1 MSCLPVCCLRDGL
14 SSGQRRGRTQVS
26 ALRER
31 ARRGKKKISPAS
43 LHEGPGFS
51 SYGRAGKR
59 LLPEIVQVVQTGGNL
74 PAIQGFSGGKA
85 FDRPGRAWNGIMSM
99 NAVVISLF
107 LGGLALCIVTG
118 ASLLWA
124 LAFGLLCF
132 TGHAFRL
139 GFRPREIVGLCGR
152 GVRTIG
158 NILKIF
164 VLIGMLTAV
173 WRSAGTIPY
182 IIHHC
187 LPWVD
192 PAHFHLWVFLLCS
205 LLSLLLGTSFGT
217 ASTLG
222 VVFMLLART
231 AGLDPLLTAGAVM
244 SGIYVGDRSSP
255 MSSSAALVC
264 ALTGTSIY
272 DNVRLMW
279 RTSLLPFF
287 LVCLAYVLLPSARA
301 ESLPH
306 VDGLFADGLV
316 LDVRALLPAVF
327 MLVPL
332 LLRWDVKKIMACS
345 ILAGCVVS
353 LAVQQMAPAALLRC
367 LVLGYEPPAGM
378 EMLSGGGLLS
388 MAQVAGIVLLTSAYA
403 GLLEAT
409 GLLDGL
415 SSLCKRLSLR
425 LGAFRTTV
433 LAGLPVAAVSCNQT
447 LGIMLTKQLCAP
459 LWQNGKEM
467 VLPLE
472 NGIALLAAIIPW
484 SIAGSVPCAI
494 MGVGPECLPYAFYL
508 YMVPLTDML
517 LRRR

>member
-1 MSCLPVCCLRDGL
+1 
-14 SSGQRRGRTQVS
+14 
-26 ALRER
+26 
-31 ARRGKKKISPAS
+31 
-43 LHEGPGFS
+43 
-51 SYGRAGKR
+51 
-59 LLPEIVQVVQTGGNL
+59 
-74 PAIQGFSGGKA
+74 
-85 FDRPGRAWNGIMSM
+85 M

-107 LGGLALCIVTG
+107 LGGLALCIISG

-132 TGHAFRL
+132 SGHAFRL

-231 AGLDPLLTAGAVM
+231 AGLDPLMTAGAVM

-301 ESLPH
+301 ETLPH

-316 LDVRALLPAVF
+316 LDARALLPAVF

-353 LAVQQMAPAALLRC
+353 LTVQQMSPTALLRC
-367 LVLGYEPPAGM
+367 LAYGYEPPAGM
-378 EMLSGGGLLS
+378 EM
-388 MAQVAGIVLLTSAYA
+388 
-403 GLLEAT
+403 
-409 GLLDGL
+409 
-415 SSLCKRLSLR
+415 
-425 LGAFRTTV
+425 

-447 LGIMLTKQLCAP
+447 LGIMLTRQLCAP
-459 LWQNGKEM
+459 LWQDRKEM

-472 NGIALLAAIIPW
+472 NGIVLLAAIIPW

>member
-1 MSCLPVCCLRDGL
+1 MP
-14 SSGQRRGRTQVS
+14 
-26 ALRER
+26 
-31 ARRGKKKISPAS
+31 
-43 LHEGPGFS
+43 
-51 SYGRAGKR
+51 
-59 LLPEIVQVVQTGGNL
+59 
-74 PAIQGFSGGKA
+74 
-85 FDRPGRAWNGIMSM
+85 M
-99 NAVVISLF
+99 NVVVISLF
-107 LGGLALCIVTG
+107 LGGLALCIRTG
-118 ASLLWA
+118 VSLLWA

-132 TGHAFRL
+132 SGQAFRQ
-139 GFRPREIVGLCGR
+139 GFRPREIIALWGR

-158 NILKIF
+158 DILKIF

-217 ASTLG
+217 VSTLG

-231 AGLDPLLTAGAVM
+231 AGLDPLMTAGAVM

-255 MSSSAALVC
+255 VSSSAALVC

-287 LVCLAYVLLPSARA
+287 LVCLAYVLFPSARA
-301 ESLPH
+301 ESLPYM
-306 VDGLFADGLV
+306 DGLFADGLAP
-316 LDVRALLPAVF
+316 DARALLPAVF

-332 LLRWDVKKIMACS
+332 LLRWDVKKIMSCS
-345 ILAGCVVS
+345 IIAGCVVS
-353 LAVQQMAPAALLRC
+353 LTVRQMAPAALLRC
-367 LVLGYEPPAGM
+367 LVYGYEPPAGM
-378 EMLSGGGLLS
+378 EMLAGGGLLS
-388 MAQVAGIVLLTSAYA
+388 MVQVAGIVLLTSAYA

-415 SSLCKRLSLR
+415 SALGRCLALR

-447 LGIMLTKQLCAP
+447 LGIMLTSQLCAP
-459 LWQNGKEM
+459 LWRDRKKM

-472 NGIALLAAIIPW
+472 NGIVLLAA
-484 SIAGSVPCAI
+484 A
-494 MGVGPECLPYAFYL
+494 
-508 YMVPLTDML
+508 TDGHAAAS
-517 LRRR
+517 LRRDAFVTSDGKGKTGRPAARCGHFVAVP

>member
-1 MSCLPVCCLRDGL
+1 
-14 SSGQRRGRTQVS
+14 
-26 ALRER
+26 
-31 ARRGKKKISPAS
+31 
-43 LHEGPGFS
+43 
-51 SYGRAGKR
+51 
-59 LLPEIVQVVQTGGNL
+59 
-74 PAIQGFSGGKA
+74 
-85 FDRPGRAWNGIMSM
+85 
-99 NAVVISLF
+99 
-107 LGGLALCIVTG
+107 
-118 ASLLWA
+118 
-124 LAFGLLCF
+124 
-132 TGHAFRL
+132 
-139 GFRPREIVGLCGR
+139 
-152 GVRTIG
+152 
-158 NILKIF
+158 
-164 VLIGMLTAV
+164 MLTAV

-316 LDVRALLPAVF
+316 LDAWALLPAVF

-353 LAVQQMAPAALLRC
+353 LAVQQMPTAALLRC
-367 LVLGYEPPAGM
+367 LVFGYEPPAGM
-378 EMLSGGGLLS
+378 AMLAGGGLLS

-403 GLLEAT
+403 GLL
-409 GLLDGL
+409 DGL
-415 SSLCKRLSLR
+415 SSLGRWLSLR

-447 LGIMLTKQLCAP
+447 LGIMLTRQLCAP
-459 LWQNGKEM
+459 LWQDRKDM

-472 NGIALLAAIIPW
+472 NGIVLLAAIIPW

-508 YMVPLTDML
+508 YMVPLADML

>member
-1 MSCLPVCCLRDGL
+1 
-14 SSGQRRGRTQVS
+14 
-26 ALRER
+26 
-31 ARRGKKKISPAS
+31 
-43 LHEGPGFS
+43 
-51 SYGRAGKR
+51 
-59 LLPEIVQVVQTGGNL
+59 
-74 PAIQGFSGGKA
+74 
-85 FDRPGRAWNGIMSM
+85 M

-107 LGGLALCIVTG
+107 LGGLALCIITG

-132 TGHAFRL
+132 SGHAFRL

-164 VLIGMLTAV
+164 VLIGLLTAV

-231 AGLDPLLTAGAVM
+231 AGLDPLMTAGAVM

-264 ALTGTSIY
+264 ALTGTSID

-279 RTSLLPFF
+279 RTALLPCFM
-287 LVCLAYVLLPSARA
+287 VCLVYVLLPSARA
-301 ESLPH
+301 ETLPH

-316 LDVRALLPAVF
+316 LDARALLPAVF

-353 LAVQQMAPAALLRC
+353 LAVQQMSPAALLRC
-367 LVLGYEPPAGM
+367 LVFGYEPP
-378 EMLSGGGLLS
+378 
-388 MAQVAGIVLLTSAYA
+388 AGIVLLTSAYA

-472 NGIALLAAIIPW
+472 NGIVLLAAIIPW

>member
-1 MSCLPVCCLRDGL
+1 MRHNDVSLRQIF
-14 SSGQRRGRTQVS
+14 QRRLIGFVQLVELFFPFLIICLIVCAMLRIRLRKRFADILHFLFCVHRVQPDVGVILTVLVGVMTVRCGDNSVVGGIVFMRGRIAHSGVFFIRMIMTVLIS
-26 ALRER
+26 M
-31 ARRGKKKISPAS
+31 RGPM
-43 LHEGPGFS
+43 
-51 SYGRAGKR
+51 
-59 LLPEIVQVVQTGGNL
+59 V
-74 PAIQGFSGGKA
+74 
-85 FDRPGRAWNGIMSM
+85 M
-99 NAVVISLF
+99 AVL
-107 LGGLALCIVTG
+107 
-118 ASLLWA
+118 
-124 LAFGLLCF
+124 
-132 TGHAFRL
+132 
-139 GFRPREIVGLCGR
+139 
-152 GVRTIG
+152 
-158 NILKIF
+158 F

-217 ASTLG
+217 SSTLG

-287 LVCLAYVLLPSARA
+287 RGCLAYVLLPSARA

-316 LDVRALLPAVF
+316 LDARALLPAVF

-378 EMLSGGGLLS
+378 EMLAGGGLLS

-472 NGIALLAAIIPW
+472 NGIVLLAAIIPW

>member
-1 MSCLPVCCLRDGL
+1 
-14 SSGQRRGRTQVS
+14 
-26 ALRER
+26 
-31 ARRGKKKISPAS
+31 
-43 LHEGPGFS
+43 
-51 SYGRAGKR
+51 
-59 LLPEIVQVVQTGGNL
+59 
-74 PAIQGFSGGKA
+74 
-85 FDRPGRAWNGIMSM
+85 M
-99 NAVVISLF
+99 NVVVISLF
-107 LGGLALCIVTG
+107 LGGLALCIRTG
-118 ASLLWA
+118 VSLLWA
-124 LAFGLLCF
+124 RAFGLLCF
-132 TGHAFRL
+132 SGQAFRQ
-139 GFRPREIVGLCGR
+139 GFRPREIIALWGR

-158 NILKIF
+158 DILKIF

-217 ASTLG
+217 VSTLG

-231 AGLDPLLTAGAVM
+231 AGLDPLMTAGAVM

-255 MSSSAALVC
+255 VSSSAALVC

-287 LVCLAYVLLPSARA
+287 LVCLAYVLFPSARA
-301 ESLPH
+301 ESLPYM
-306 VDGLFADGLV
+306 DGLFADGLAP
-316 LDVRALLPAVF
+316 DARALLPAVF

-332 LLRWDVKKIMACS
+332 LLRWDVKKIMSCS
-345 ILAGCVVS
+345 IIAGCVVS
-353 LAVQQMAPAALLRC
+353 MTVRQMAPAALLRC
-367 LVLGYEPPAGM
+367 LVYGYEPPAGM
-378 EMLSGGGLLS
+378 EMLAGGGLLS
-388 MAQVAGIVLLTSAYA
+388 M
-403 GLLEAT
+403 AT

-415 SSLCKRLSLR
+415 SALGRCLALR

-433 LAGLPVAAVSCNQT
+433 LAGLPVAAVSCSQT
-447 LGIMLTKQLCAP
+447 LGIMLTSQLCAP
-459 LWQNGKEM
+459 FWRDRKKM

-472 NGIALLAAIIPW
+472 NGIVLLAAVIPW
-484 SIAGSVPCAI
+484 SIAGSAPCAI

-508 YMVPLTDML
+508 YVVPLTDML
-517 LRRR
+517 RRH

>member
-1 MSCLPVCCLRDGL
+1 
-14 SSGQRRGRTQVS
+14 
-26 ALRER
+26 
-31 ARRGKKKISPAS
+31 
-43 LHEGPGFS
+43 
-51 SYGRAGKR
+51 
-59 LLPEIVQVVQTGGNL
+59 
-74 PAIQGFSGGKA
+74 
-85 FDRPGRAWNGIMSM
+85 M

-107 LGGLALCIVTG
+107 LGGLALCIISG

-132 TGHAFRL
+132 SGHAFRL

-164 VLIGMLTAV
+164 VLIGLLTAV

-231 AGLDPLLTAGAVM
+231 AGLDPLMTAGAVM

-279 RTSLLPFF
+279 RTSLLPFL
-287 LVCLAYVLLPSARA
+287 LVCLAYILLPSARA
-301 ESLPH
+301 ETLPH

-316 LDVRALLPAVF
+316 LDARALLPAVF

-353 LAVQQMAPAALLRC
+353 LTVQQMSPAALLRC
-367 LVLGYEPPAGM
+367 LAYGYEPP
-378 EMLSGGGLLS
+378 
-388 MAQVAGIVLLTSAYA
+388 AGIVLLTSAYA

-415 SSLCKRLSLR
+415 SALCRRLSLR

-447 LGIMLTKQLCAP
+447 LGIMLTRQLCAP
-459 LWQNGKEM
+459 LWQDRKEM

-472 NGIALLAAIIPW
+472 NGIVLLAAIIPW

>member
-1 MSCLPVCCLRDGL
+1 
-14 SSGQRRGRTQVS
+14 
-26 ALRER
+26 
-31 ARRGKKKISPAS
+31 
-43 LHEGPGFS
+43 
-51 SYGRAGKR
+51 
-59 LLPEIVQVVQTGGNL
+59 
-74 PAIQGFSGGKA
+74 
-85 FDRPGRAWNGIMSM
+85 MSM

-107 LGGLALCIVTG
+107 LGGLALCIISG

-132 TGHAFRL
+132 SGHAFRL

-231 AGLDPLLTAGAVM
+231 AGLDPLMTAGAVM

-301 ESLPH
+301 ETLPH

-316 LDVRALLPAVF
+316 LDARALLPAVF

-353 LAVQQMAPAALLRC
+353 LTVQQMSPAALLRC
-367 LVLGYEPPAGM
+367 LAYGYEPPAGM
-378 EMLSGGGLLS
+378 EMLAGGGLLS

-415 SSLCKRLSLR
+415 SSFCRRLSLR

-447 LGIMLTKQLCAP
+447 LGIMLTRQLCAP
-459 LWQNGKEM
+459 LWQDRKDM

-472 NGIALLAAIIPW
+472 NGIVLLAAIIPW

>member
-1 MSCLPVCCLRDGL
+1 
-14 SSGQRRGRTQVS
+14 
-26 ALRER
+26 
-31 ARRGKKKISPAS
+31 
-43 LHEGPGFS
+43 
-51 SYGRAGKR
+51 
-59 LLPEIVQVVQTGGNL
+59 
-74 PAIQGFSGGKA
+74 
-85 FDRPGRAWNGIMSM
+85 M

-316 LDVRALLPAVF
+316 LDARALLPAVF

-345 ILAGCVVS
+345 ILAGCPADVTGC
-353 LAVQQMAPAALLRC
+353 LAAL
-367 LVLGYEPPAGM
+367 
-378 EMLSGGGLLS
+378 SG
-388 MAQVAGIVLLTSAYA
+388 V
-403 GLLEAT
+403 
-409 GLLDGL
+409 
-415 SSLCKRLSLR
+415 RL
-425 LGAFRTTV
+425 
-433 LAGLPVAAVSCNQT
+433 
-447 LGIMLTKQLCAP
+447 
-459 LWQNGKEM
+459 
-467 VLPLE
+467 
-472 NGIALLAAIIPW
+472 
-484 SIAGSVPCAI
+484 
-494 MGVGPECLPYAFYL
+494 
-508 YMVPLTDML
+508 
-517 LRRR
+517 

>member
-1 MSCLPVCCLRDGL
+1 
-14 SSGQRRGRTQVS
+14 
-26 ALRER
+26 
-31 ARRGKKKISPAS
+31 
-43 LHEGPGFS
+43 
-51 SYGRAGKR
+51 
-59 LLPEIVQVVQTGGNL
+59 
-74 PAIQGFSGGKA
+74 
-85 FDRPGRAWNGIMSM
+85 MSM

-316 LDVRALLPAVF
+316 LDARALLP
-327 MLVPL
+327 
-332 LLRWDVKKIMACS
+332 
-345 ILAGCVVS
+345 
-353 LAVQQMAPAALLRC
+353 
-367 LVLGYEPPAGM
+367 
-378 EMLSGGGLLS
+378 
-388 MAQVAGIVLLTSAYA
+388 
-403 GLLEAT
+403 
-409 GLLDGL
+409 
-415 SSLCKRLSLR
+415 
-425 LGAFRTTV
+425 
-433 LAGLPVAAVSCNQT
+433 
-447 LGIMLTKQLCAP
+447 
-459 LWQNGKEM
+459 
-467 VLPLE
+467 
-472 NGIALLAAIIPW
+472 
-484 SIAGSVPCAI
+484 
-494 MGVGPECLPYAFYL
+494 
-508 YMVPLTDML
+508 
-517 LRRR
+517 

>member
-1 MSCLPVCCLRDGL
+1 
-14 SSGQRRGRTQVS
+14 
-26 ALRER
+26 
-31 ARRGKKKISPAS
+31 
-43 LHEGPGFS
+43 
-51 SYGRAGKR
+51 
-59 LLPEIVQVVQTGGNL
+59 
-74 PAIQGFSGGKA
+74 
-85 FDRPGRAWNGIMSM
+85 MSM

-164 VLIGMLTAV
+164 VQ
-173 WRSAGTIPY
+173 
-182 IIHHC
+182 
-187 LPWVD
+187 
-192 PAHFHLWVFLLCS
+192 PAHGGRIVLLCS

-231 AGLDPLLTAGAVM
+231 AGPDPLLTAGAVM

-287 LVCLAYVLLPSARA
+287 LVCLAYVLLP
-301 ESLPH
+301 
-306 VDGLFADGLV
+306 DGLFADGLV
-316 LDVRALLPAVF
+316 LDARVLLPAVF

-353 LAVQQMAPAALLRC
+353 LAVQQMSPAALLRC
-367 LVLGYEPPAGM
+367 LVFGYEPPAGM
-378 EMLSGGGLLS
+378 EMLAGGGLLS

-472 NGIALLAAIIPW
+472 NGIVLLAAIIPW

>member
-1 MSCLPVCCLRDGL
+1 
-14 SSGQRRGRTQVS
+14 
-26 ALRER
+26 
-31 ARRGKKKISPAS
+31 
-43 LHEGPGFS
+43 
-51 SYGRAGKR
+51 
-59 LLPEIVQVVQTGGNL
+59 
-74 PAIQGFSGGKA
+74 
-85 FDRPGRAWNGIMSM
+85 M

-231 AGLDPLLTAGAVM
+231 AGLDPLMTAGAVM

-287 LVCLAYVLLPSARA
+287 MVCLVYVLLPSARA
-301 ESLPH
+301 ETLPH

-316 LDVRALLPAVF
+316 LDARALLPAVF

-353 LAVQQMAPAALLRC
+353 LAVQQMSPAALLRC
-367 LVLGYEPPAGM
+367 LAYGYEPPAGM
-378 EMLSGGGLLS
+378 EMLAGGGLLS

-403 GLLEAT
+403 GLLEA
-409 GLLDGL
+409 
-415 SSLCKRLSLR
+415 
-425 LGAFRTTV
+425 FRTTV

-447 LGIMLTKQLCAP
+447 LGIMLTRQLCAP
-459 LWQNGKEM
+459 LWQDRKEM

-472 NGIALLAAIIPW
+472 NGIVLLAAIIPW

>member
-1 MSCLPVCCLRDGL
+1 
-14 SSGQRRGRTQVS
+14 
-26 ALRER
+26 
-31 ARRGKKKISPAS
+31 
-43 LHEGPGFS
+43 
-51 SYGRAGKR
+51 
-59 LLPEIVQVVQTGGNL
+59 
-74 PAIQGFSGGKA
+74 
-85 FDRPGRAWNGIMSM
+85 MSM

-316 LDVRALLPAVF
+316 LDARALLPAVF

-353 LAVQQMAPAALLRC
+353 LAVQQMSPAALLRC
-367 LVLGYEPPAGM
+367 LVFGYEPPAGM
-378 EMLSGGGLLS
+378 EMLAGGGLLS

-409 GLLDGL
+409 GLLDVLTAGGL
-415 SSLCKRLSLR
+415 SDHGAGRPARGCRELQPDARHHADEAAVRPSLAEREGDGPAAGKRHRPAGGHHPLEHRRERSLR
-425 LGAFRTTV
+425 HHGRGTGVPALCFLSVYGAV
-433 LAGLPVAAVSCNQT
+433 DGYAAA
-447 LGIMLTKQLCAP
+447 AP
-459 LWQNGKEM
+459 LRRYPGGCRAGESRRPRPFPR
-467 VLPLE
+467 VFS
-472 NGIALLAAIIPW
+472 ALSYA
-484 SIAGSVPCAI
+484 VPASGGEPFPAVCC
-494 MGVGPECLPYAFYL
+494 M
-508 YMVPLTDML
+508 
-517 LRRR
+517 

>member
-1 MSCLPVCCLRDGL
+1 
-14 SSGQRRGRTQVS
+14 
-26 ALRER
+26 
-31 ARRGKKKISPAS
+31 
-43 LHEGPGFS
+43 
-51 SYGRAGKR
+51 
-59 LLPEIVQVVQTGGNL
+59 
-74 PAIQGFSGGKA
+74 
-85 FDRPGRAWNGIMSM
+85 
-99 NAVVISLF
+99 
-107 LGGLALCIVTG
+107 
-118 ASLLWA
+118 
-124 LAFGLLCF
+124 
-132 TGHAFRL
+132 
-139 GFRPREIVGLCGR
+139 
-152 GVRTIG
+152 
-158 NILKIF
+158 
-164 VLIGMLTAV
+164 
-173 WRSAGTIPY
+173 
-182 IIHHC
+182 
-187 LPWVD
+187 
-192 PAHFHLWVFLLCS
+192 
-205 LLSLLLGTSFGT
+205 
-217 ASTLG
+217 
-222 VVFMLLART
+222 MLLART

-264 ALTGTSIY
+264 ALTGTSIC

-316 LDVRALLPAVF
+316 LDARALLPAVF

-367 LVLGYEPPAGM
+367 LVFGYEPPAGM
-378 EMLSGGGLLS
+378 EMLAGGGLLS

-447 LGIMLTKQLCAP
+447 LSIMLTKQLCAP

-472 NGIALLAAIIPW
+472 NGIVLLAAIIPW